1 MKEENIFNLI
11 KFNDKGLICAIAQD
25 FQSNE
30 VLMMAF
36 MNKESIKIT
45 LETGFVCYFSRSRN
59 KLWKKGETS
68 GQLQELQEMLLDCD
82 GDAILLRVKQLGQP
96 VGVACHTG
104 RKSCFF
110 NKVDKNGNISINQKI
125 LVKQEDL
132 YGKK

>member
-1 MKEENIFNLI
+1 MKEENLFNLI

-82 GDAILLRVKQLGQP
+82 GDALLLKVKQLGQP
-96 VGVACHTG
+96 FGVACHTG
-104 RKSCFF
+104 RKKLFF
-110 NKVDKNGNISINQKI
+110 
-125 LVKQEDL
+125 
-132 YGKK
+132 